1 MLCLLGKFG
10 YTRSAYWLLQ
20 QQQLLRWVQQKEI
33 WMVLWLASYHGL
45 GVGVLT
51 VQQGTVLFEL
61 DSVIE

>member
-1 MLCLLGKFG
+1 
-10 YTRSAYWLLQ
+10 
-20 QQQLLRWVQQKEI
+20 
-33 WMVLWLASYHGL
+33 MVLWLASYHGL